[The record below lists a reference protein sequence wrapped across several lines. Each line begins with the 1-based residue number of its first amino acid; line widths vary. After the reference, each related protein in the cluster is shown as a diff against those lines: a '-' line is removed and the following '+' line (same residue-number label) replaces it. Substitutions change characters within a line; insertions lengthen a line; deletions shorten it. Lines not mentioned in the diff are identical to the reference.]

1 MRDAMNM
8 RAPPRAIAP
17 TTLAIVGKSIVMKKT
32 MERMPVRTESPYITK
47 WTLIGFF
54 LTARQIS
61 QPTKPDDRIIDTG
74 INIQLSKSPPRILKV
89 FSQCAEDA
97 SQ

>member
-1 MRDAMNM
+1 MRAARNM
-8 RAPPRAIAP
+8 RTPPRTIALS
-17 TTLAIVGKSIVMKKT
+17 TLAIVGKSIVMKKT
-32 MERMPVRTESPYITK
+32 MERMPVRTESPYITR

-74 INIQLSKSPPRILKV
+74 INIQVSKSPPCILKV
-89 FSQCAEDA
+89 FSQCAEGA